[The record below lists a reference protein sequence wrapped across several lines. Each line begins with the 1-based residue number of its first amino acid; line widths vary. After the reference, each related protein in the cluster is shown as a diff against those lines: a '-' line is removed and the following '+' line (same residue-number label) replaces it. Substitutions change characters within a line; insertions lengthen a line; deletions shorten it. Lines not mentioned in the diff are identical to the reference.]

1 MSESADDK
9 ITIIEGP
16 PPIFEEIM
24 DGWALGVSETTGRF
38 HLSITTLRT
47 FNGPSLLERCHKA
60 WRNGG
65 MMSLHFKD
73 EIGLVQSVPIL
84 AARSLETPDGQV
96 LFLWVRRRSDEI
108 RPLEN

>member
-1 MSESADDK
+1 MTQNMDDK

-16 PPIFEEIM
+16 PPIFEDIV
-24 DGWALGVSETTGRF
+24 DGWAMGVSETTTRF
-38 HLSITTLRT
+38 NLSITTLRT

-65 MMSLHFKD
+65 VMSLHFKD

-84 AARSLETPDGQV
+84 AARSVETPDGQV
-96 LFLWVRRRSDEI
+96 LFLWVRRKPEADK
-108 RPLEN
+108 PADT